1 MEAGFLPALDK
12 DKAYMFTLQEL
23 RLLAYP
29 WISWDTIARLEYL
42 RTCQDNNWRL
52 SYPGISLQRYSCLF
66 WCGVATQ
73 RKRVFSTVLLNRKVV

>member
-42 RTCQDNNWRL
+42 RTFQDNNWRL
-52 SYPGISLQRYSCLF
+52 SYLGDSVILGYHLKGTHAF
-66 WCGVATQ
+66 FGVAY
-73 RKRVFSTVLLNRKVV
+73 